1 MLWRGSG
8 NVQRQ
13 ERSLTAATIFPSVF
27 QTQTFPGSV
36 EANIFVLAKLVLFK
50 LRIMVVAAV
59 SGEIKDAEDSCS
71 SLQSEEAVEKE
82 EHGGGGGGGGEE
94 EEEGRLGE
102 GGHSK
107 DRSSG
112 FQQVD
117 KHLGKY

>member
-1 MLWRGSG
+1 
-8 NVQRQ
+8 
-13 ERSLTAATIFPSVF
+13 
-27 QTQTFPGSV
+27 
-36 EANIFVLAKLVLFK
+36 
-50 LRIMVVAAV
+50 MVVAAV

-82 EHGGGGGGGGEE
+82 EHGCEGGGGGGGGEVGGGGGEEE

-102 GGHSK
+102 GGHLK

-117 KHLGKY
+117 KYLGDKEY